1 MKLRNTLFAVLAS
14 GCAVLGSGSALATVM
29 GGDVVTGP
37 ITSVSGQ
44 TININGKTYVISS
57 GSAAAA
63 AASKLSA
70 GQVVDVQLDGP
81 ASSSGSRVVN
91 IVIHKGS

>member
-14 GCAVLGSGSALATVM
+14 GCAVLGSGSASATVM

-37 ITSVSGQ
+37 ITSVNGQ
-44 TININGKTYVISS
+44 AININGKSYVISS

-63 AASKLSA
+63 AAPKLSP

-91 IVIHKGS
+91 IVVHKGS